1 MSCNQISYRTLLA
14 SVALFFIPFILQAQ
28 PLGARA
34 KVYTIDELKILEG
47 KVIGSVSY
55 NVRPVFEPDTKG
67 NPPGGIYRAANSL
80 KTSTQIPLLEL
91 EFGIK
96 SGDVFNPF
104 NFVESA
110 RRIRQLK
117 YLRNM
122 SITPVLNGDKV
133 DIVVDVQDA
142 WTLIPQVS
150 YSTGTGDT
158 KKSVGLSES
167 NLGGYAKRAEILY
180 RDDSRRSSTEFVF
193 QDERFMLGDN
203 RFLGAYYDRSDGQKY
218 ILDFGKPF
226 RKLTDENA
234 WNIHVDNSDTIGRL
248 YYGGD
253 ERYIYRGK
261 IDSFDASY
269 SIAKVSLEEGVS
281 RYTFGWSY
289 DNAKYSQATSNDYDD
304 LDLDPSVVSNDNA
317 LLPEKHRYTGPS
329 FGMQFTNPQFISLN
343 YVDRFDRI
351 EDFNL
356 GLNYGTT
363 LVLASKDFGS
373 TNDAAIVTYNRGRG
387 VKISDHSF
395 ARGEF
400 GFSSRAE
407 DSHLEDTIIRAEA
420 RYYNVLGP
428 KFIGATYVGRH
439 TFAISSFVDYGRQL
453 DRDREFLIG
462 GDNALRGYKANTFS
476 GDKRF
481 AINLEDR
488 IHLAEDVFKLMSV
501 GAVSFIDIGGAT
513 TESFG
518 SLFQDKL
525 YGDAGFG
532 LRLGFPRSS
541 GGSVVRLDVALPF
554 REGPDGSKSAE
565 FRILF
570 GSGQLFNS
578 KLRSES
584 VGAEEATISTGL
596 DR

>member
-1 MSCNQISYRTLLA
+1 MSLRQISYCTVIA
-14 SVALFFIPFILQAQ
+14 FVALLFPSFLHAQ

-34 KVYTIDELKILEG
+34 KVYTIAELTPLEG
-47 KVIGSVSY
+47 KVVGNVSY
-55 NVRPVFEPDTKG
+55 NVRPIFEADAKG
-67 NPPGGIYRAANSL
+67 NAPGGIYQTANTL
-80 KTSTQIPLLEL
+80 KTATQIPLLEL

-96 SGDVFNPF
+96 PGEVFNAF
-104 NFVESA
+104 KFVESA

-117 YLRNM
+117 YLRDM
-122 SITPVLNGDKV
+122 SVTPVLNGDKV
-133 DIVVDVQDA
+133 DLVVDVQDA

-150 YSTGTGDT
+150 YSTGAGDT

-167 NLGGYAKRAEILY
+167 NLGGYAKRAEILF

-193 QDERFMLGDN
+193 QDERFMLGNN

-226 RKLTDENA
+226 RKLTDEDA
-234 WNIHVDNSDTIGRL
+234 WNINVDNGDTVGRL
-248 YYGGD
+248 FYGGE
-253 ERYIYRGK
+253 ERYIYRGN
-261 IDSFDASY
+261 IESFDATY
-269 SIAKVSLEEGVS
+269 SIAKISKAEGVD
-281 RYTFGWSY
+281 RFTFGWSY
-289 DNAKYSQATSNDYDD
+289 ENANYTQATAGDYKS
-304 LDLDPSVVSNDNA
+304 LNLDPKVVSNDIA
-317 LLPEKHRYTGPS
+317 LLPQKHRYTGPS
-329 FGMQFTNPQFISLN
+329 FGMQFTNPQFISLS

-387 VKISDHSF
+387 VKITDTSF

-407 DSHLEDTIIRAEA
+407 DSHLEDTIARAEA

-428 KFIGATYVGRH
+428 KFIGATYIGRH
-439 TFAISSFVDYGRQL
+439 TFAVSSFVDYGRRL

-488 IHLAEDVFKLMSV
+488 VHLAEDVFKIMSV

-513 TESFG
+513 SDSFG

-525 YGDAGFG
+525 FGNAGFG

-541 GGSVVRLDVALPF
+541 GGSVLRFDVALPF
-554 REGPDGSKSAE
+554 REGPDGSKAAE
-565 FRILF
+565 FRVLF
-570 GSGQLFNS
+570 GSGQLFSS